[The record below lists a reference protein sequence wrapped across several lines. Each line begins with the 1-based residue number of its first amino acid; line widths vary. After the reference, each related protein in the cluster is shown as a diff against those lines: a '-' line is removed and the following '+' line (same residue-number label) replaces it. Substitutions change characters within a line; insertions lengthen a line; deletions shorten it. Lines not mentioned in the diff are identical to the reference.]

1 MDVHQPRKVH
11 LAEPSASILKLISES
26 DRRLAVDAVVQTL
39 SAPGGFPRRE
49 LRGAIRQLVE
59 SGELGYSYELGQ
71 SFLVRSF
78 NRPVLVSH
86 RITLVPPG
94 HRVRSDSPGITVL
107 LAAGA
112 AFGDG
117 QHPTTRMALQAID
130 TALAENSELVTDPG
144 AGVLDLGT
152 GSGVLVIAAVLL
164 GMPGGLGLDI
174 DPCALAEA
182 GRNVALNGL
191 ERKIQIKDNPLDSN
205 QNQFFMITANLRLPT
220 LEKYSVHIAEGVKP
234 GGVLIVSG
242 IKTEELAAVKKTYS
256 GQGLKKLRA
265 WNEKGWAAIL
275 MQKN

>member
-1 MDVHQPRKVH
+1 VTESIG
-11 LAEPSASILKLISES
+11 AILKLISEA

-39 SAPGGFPRRE
+39 SGPGGFPRRE
-49 LRGAIRQLVE
+49 LRGAIRQLVD
-59 SGELGYSYELGQ
+59 SGELGYRYELGQ

-78 NRPVLVSH
+78 NRPVSVSN
-86 RITLVPPG
+86 RIMLAPPG
-94 HRVRSDSPGITVL
+94 HRVRSVPPGITVT

-130 TALAENSELVTDPG
+130 TALADNPVLVTDPG

-164 GMPGGLGLDI
+164 GMPGGLGLDS

-191 ERKIQIKDNPLDSN
+191 QRKIEIKDTAIESQSDRFS
-205 QNQFFMITANLRLPT
+205 MITANLRLPT
-220 LEKYSVHIAEGVKP
+220 LEKYSGPIAGGVEP

-242 IKTEELAAVKKTYS
+242 IKTEELAAIEKTYS
-256 GQGLKKLRA
+256 GQGLKKLQV

-275 MQKN
+275 MEKK

>member
-1 MDVHQPRKVH
+1 MTESIR
-11 LAEPSASILKLISES
+11 AILKLISES
-26 DRRLAVDAVVQTL
+26 DRRLAVDAVVKAL
-39 SAPGGFPRRE
+39 SGPGGFLRRE
-49 LRGAIRQLVE
+49 LHRAIRQLVE

-78 NRPVLVSH
+78 NRPVLVSR

-94 HRVRSDSPGITVL
+94 HRVRSDSPGITVT

-130 TALAENSELVTDPG
+130 TALAENPVLVADPG

-164 GMPGGLGLDI
+164 GVPSGLGLDI

-182 GRNVALNGL
+182 GRNVALNSL
-191 ERKIQIKDNPLDSN
+191 ERKIQIKDDPLDSN
-205 QNQFFMITANLRLPT
+205 QDQFSIITANLRLPT
-220 LEKYSVHIAEGVKP
+220 LEKYSVHIAGGVKP

-242 IKTEELAAVKKTYS
+242 IKTEELAAVEKTYS
-256 GQGLKKLRA
+256 EQGVKKLRV